1 MPEDKCN
8 MVFKLFILE
17 LKFSFPVFKITVLI
31 VSLYENYFYQVQ
43 KHVIL
48 IFRSYPQ
55 FRVWRSNWLHMV
67 TPWYHESKFTI
78 RYSWY
83 GRIEAFRSKD
93 HSVQESLVG
102 RILTA

>member
-1 MPEDKCN
+1 MPENKCN

-31 VSLYENYFYQVQ
+31 VSLYANFFYQVQ

-55 FRVWRSNWLHMV
+55 FRVLRFEV
-67 TPWYHESKFTI
+67 PDTCTTQIDYHDSKWTI
-78 RYSWY
+78 LYS
-83 GRIEAFRSKD
+83 
-93 HSVQESLVG
+93 
-102 RILTA
+102 